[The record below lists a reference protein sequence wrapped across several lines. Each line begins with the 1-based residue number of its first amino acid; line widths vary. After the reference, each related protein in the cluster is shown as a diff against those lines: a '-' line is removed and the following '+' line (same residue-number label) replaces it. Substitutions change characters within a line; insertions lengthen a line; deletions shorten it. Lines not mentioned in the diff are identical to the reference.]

1 MTAFAGAGQRV
12 NWAGNIAFTAP
23 EFHRPATLAELRAVV
38 GRAPQ
43 VRVLGTGHSFNEMA
57 DSPSTQVSL
66 ADLPPEVEV
75 DSANSLVR
83 VSAGLSYA
91 TLAARLDRMGFAL
104 RTMAS
109 LPHISVAGATATGTH
124 GSGTAN
130 QSLSAAVTGLELVT
144 ADGDVVELS
153 RSDFPGAVVH
163 LGALGVVTRL
173 ILSVV
178 PSFEVAQRVYEDL
191 PLEVL
196 DDHFAAIMAS
206 GYSVSMFTDWRAPRL
221 TQLWIKSLVEENLYA
236 PPATHTSVAPAPPV
250 TEEPWFTAT
259 PAPAA
264 RNPVPGVAAD
274 SCTEQLGV
282 PGPWFERLPHF
293 RPDFTPSA
301 GDELQSEYLLPVEH
315 AVPALHALRQIADR
329 LATAVR
335 ICEVRRIAAD
345 DLWLSMAY
353 RQDSVAFHFTWIPD
367 TSAVLPVV
375 TDLERQ
381 LAPFDPAPALGQ
393 GLHHP
398 GGRTACPLR
407 PAARL
412 PLTRPP
418 LRPRG
423 QVPQRLHRPRPG
435 ALTRCVTP
443 GNDRLRRPD
452 GPAPA
457 GRTRGGP
464 RPPGKASPT
473 RAAPSTAASST
484 RWPPAPAGS
493 ARPAPAAAW
502 AWPGW
507 PPGPARGPGC
517 SAWNWT
523 LSGPP

>member
-1 MTAFAGAGQRV
+1 MKRV
-12 NWAGNIAFTAP
+12 NWAGNITFTAP
-23 EFHRPATLAELRAVV
+23 EFHTPATLAELRAVV
-38 GRAPQ
+38 GRSKQ

-57 DSPSTQVSL
+57 DSPVAQVSL
-66 ADLPPEVEV
+66 AGLPPEVEV
-75 DSANSLVR
+75 DSASSLVR

-91 TLAARLDRMGFAL
+91 TLAARLDRRGWAL

-130 QSLSAAVTGLELVT
+130 QSLSAAVTGLEVVT
-144 ADGDVVELS
+144 ADGDVVELC
-153 RSDFPGAVVH
+153 RADAPGAVVH

-173 ILSVV
+173 ILAVV

-196 DDHFAAIMAS
+196 DDHFDAIMAS
-206 GYSVSMFTDWRAPRL
+206 GYSVSLFTDWRAPRL
-221 TQLWIKSLVEENLYA
+221 TQLWIKSLTENNSNATLA
-236 PPATHTSVAPAPPV
+236 ALTSSVPFTSPATSV

-274 SCTEQLGV
+274 SCTEQLGK

-315 AVPALHALRQIADR
+315 AVPALHALQQIAGR

-335 ICEVRRIAAD
+335 ICEIRRIAAD

-353 RQDSVAFHFTWIPD
+353 QQDSVAFHFTWIPD

-381 LAPFDPAPALGQ
+381 LAPF
-393 GLHHP
+393 
-398 GGRTACPLR
+398 
-407 PAARL
+407 
-412 PLTRPP
+412 
-418 LRPRG
+418 
-423 QVPQRLHRPRPG
+423 
-435 ALTRCVTP
+435 
-443 GNDRLRRPD
+443 
-452 GPAPA
+452 
-457 GRTRGGP
+457 GP
-464 RPPGKASPT
+464 RPHWGKVFTTP
-473 RAAPSTAASST
+473 AAELHARYDRLPDFLSLA
-484 RWPPAPAGS
+484 RHYDPAGKFRNAYT
-493 ARPAPAAAW
+493 ARVLE
-502 AWPGW
+502 
-507 PPGPARGPGC
+507 R
-517 SAWNWT
+517 
-523 LSGPP
+523 